1 MLVVFGFG
9 MMVAVVFVVVLVDVV
24 VLVVVVA
31 VDTWANV
38 AAKVWVAAVVIER
51 AVGGQVGR

>member
-1 MLVVFGFG
+1 MLVVFGFVL
-9 MMVAVVFVVVLVDVV
+9 MVAVVFVVVLVVV

>member
-1 MLVVFGFG
+1 MVFGFVL
-9 MMVAVVFVVVLVDVV
+9 MVAVVFVVVLE